1 MAAERDELLEHFQR
15 ELGFLRRAGVDFA
28 RTYPKIAARLEL
40 GPDGS
45 ADPHVERLIESFAY
59 LTGRVQRNLDA
70 EFPRLTEALFQIL
83 YPQLAAPIPAMG
95 IARFELDPAKA
106 GASAGETVERGTALF
121 ALSEDGNRCRF
132 QSAYP
137 VTFWPVTVAEA
148 DIRGTDRYEFL
159 DHDTAAAVLR
169 LKLTGPADGFLGLA
183 GRKLRFYL
191 SGEPVGALAALE
203 LLRTAAD
210 RVAFCTPD
218 GKVRVRPIDEA
229 LHPVGFEE
237 QESVLPYPE
246 HAHPAY
252 RLLQE
257 YFVFPDK
264 FRFLDLAFPVDI
276 PATEE
281 VEVLFLLTYAPSR
294 GLSISPELFA
304 LGCTP
309 IINLFTKTAEPLRLD
324 RRRSEYRVV
333 PDGRLDRV
341 TEVHSITSVI
351 GNALTGDKRSE
362 YRPYFSID
370 HAWENGETNSYWS
383 ARRVPTDRREA
394 PGSDIW
400 LSFVDLDL
408 QPQEPAERTIMVTC
422 LCTNRL
428 LAEQVPT
435 GALLQ
440 IEQPAPVTRIL
451 VETRPTQ
458 PRQPALGG
466 DTAWRLVSHLSL
478 NYLSMSAGAERR
490 NIGGKDIDRKAAE
503 AADREERE
511 LGLKALQE
519 ILRLHAPS
527 LDAASE
533 KQIQGIRD
541 LRVERVTRRVVNR
554 GRAAVAR
561 GLGVTMDVDERQFVG
576 GSAFLLGSV
585 VERFLGLY
593 AGVNAFT
600 QLTLTSQ
607 QRSGNWFKW
616 PTRIGD
622 KPLV

>member
-1 MAAERDELLEHFQR
+1 MAAERDEQLEHFQR

-83 YPQLAAPIPAMG
+83 YPQLAAPIPAMA
-95 IARFELDPAKA
+95 IARFDLDPAKA
-106 GASAGETVERGTALF
+106 GASAGVTIERGASLF
-121 ALSEDGNRCRF
+121 AMTEDDNRCRF
-132 QSAYP
+132 RTAYP
-137 VTFWPVTVAEA
+137 VTFWPVTIAEA

-159 DHDTAAAVLR
+159 DHDRAAAILR
-169 LKLTGPADGFLGLA
+169 LKLTGPADGFQALA
-183 GRKLRFYL
+183 GRKLRLFL
-191 SGEPVGALAALE
+191 TGEPVGALAALE
-203 LLRTAAD
+203 LLSTVAD
-210 RVAFCTPD
+210 RVAFCPAG
-218 GKVRVRPIDEA
+218 GKPMIRPIAEA
-229 LHPVGFEE
+229 LLPVGFEDN
-237 QESVLPYPE
+237 ESVLPYPE

-264 FRFLDLAFPVDI
+264 FRFLDLAFPAEM

-281 VEVLFLLTYAPSR
+281 VEVLFLLTYAPPR
-294 GLSISPELFA
+294 GLNVSPELFA

-309 IINLFTKTAEPLRLD
+309 IVNLFNKTAEPLRLD
-324 RRRSEYRVV
+324 RRRSEYRIV

-341 TEVHSITSVI
+341 TEIHSIQSVI
-351 GNALTGDKRSE
+351 GNNLTGDKRSE

-370 HAWENGETNSYWS
+370 HVWETGETLSFWS
-383 ARRVPTDRREA
+383 ARRIPTDRREA
-394 PGSDIW
+394 PGSDVW

-408 QPQEPAERTIMVTC
+408 QPQEPAERTIMVNC

-435 GALLQ
+435 GAVLQ
-440 IEQPAPVTRIL
+440 IEQAAPVTRIT
-451 VETRPTQ
+451 VETRPTP

-466 DTAWRLVSHLSL
+466 ETAWRLVSHLSL
-478 NYLSMSAGAERR
+478 NYLSLSDDA
-490 NIGGKDIDRKAAE
+490 
-503 AADREERE
+503 

-519 ILRLHAPS
+519 ILRLHAPP
-527 LDAASE
+527 LDAAAE
-533 KQIQGIRD
+533 QQIQGTRD
-541 LRVERVTRRVVNR
+541 LNVERVTRRVINR

-561 GLGVTMDVDERQFVG
+561 GLGVTLDVDERRFVG
-576 GSAFLLGSV
+576 GSAFLLASV
-585 VERFLGLY
+585 IERFLGLY

-607 QRSGNWFKW
+607 QRSGVWFKW

>member
-1 MAAERDELLEHFQR
+1 MAAERDEQLEHFQR

-83 YPQLAAPIPAMG
+83 YPQLAAPIPAMA
-95 IARFELDPAKA
+95 IARFDLDPAKA
-106 GASAGETVERGTALF
+106 GASAGVTIERGASLF
-121 ALSEDGNRCRF
+121 AMTEDDNRCRF
-132 QSAYP
+132 RTAYP
-137 VTFWPVTVAEA
+137 VTFWPVTIAEA
-148 DIRGTDRYEFL
+148 DIRGTDRYDFL
-159 DHDTAAAVLR
+159 DHDRAAAVLR
-169 LKLTGPADGFLGLA
+169 LKLTGPADGFQALA
-183 GRKLRFYL
+183 GRKLRLFL
-191 SGEPVGALAALE
+191 TGEPVGALAAME
-203 LLRTAAD
+203 LLSTVAD
-210 RVAFCTPD
+210 RVAFCPAG
-218 GKVRVRPIDEA
+218 GKPMIRPIEEA
-229 LHPVGFEE
+229 LLPVGFEDD
-237 QESVLPYPE
+237 ESVLPYPE

-264 FRFLDLAFPVDI
+264 FRFLDLAFPVEM

-281 VEVLFLLTYAPSR
+281 VEVLFLLTYAPPR
-294 GLSISPELFA
+294 GLNVSPELFA

-309 IINLFTKTAEPLRLD
+309 IVNLFNKTAEPLRLD
-324 RRRSEYRVV
+324 RRRSEYRIV

-341 TEVHSITSVI
+341 TEVHSIQNVI
-351 GNALTGDKRSE
+351 GNNLTGDKRSE

-370 HAWENGETNSYWS
+370 HVWEAGETLSFWS

-394 PGSDIW
+394 PGSDVW

-408 QPQEPAERTIMVTC
+408 QPQEPAERTIMVNC

-428 LAEQVPT
+428 LAEQVPA
-435 GALLQ
+435 GAVLQ
-440 IEQPAPVTRIL
+440 IEQAAPVTGIT
-451 VETRPTQ
+451 VETRPTP

-466 DTAWRLVSHLSL
+466 ETAWRLVSHLSL
-478 NYLSMSAGAERR
+478 NYLSLGDDA
-490 NIGGKDIDRKAAE
+490 
-503 AADREERE
+503 

-519 ILRLHAPS
+519 ILRLHAPP
-527 LDAASE
+527 LDAATE
-533 KQIQGIRD
+533 QQIQGVRD
-541 LRVERVTRRVVNR
+541 LKVERVTRRVINR

-561 GLGVTMDVDERQFVG
+561 GLGVTLDVDERRFVG
-576 GSAFLLGSV
+576 GSAFLLASV
-585 VERFLGLY
+585 IERFLGLY

-607 QRSGNWFKW
+607 QRSGVWFKW